1 VSPTPGRLGKVTMGD
16 NFFAPDELVVAVG
29 ATVTWEIV
37 SGDQK
42 HDVVSVDRFF
52 QSNSPMG
59 RGGDTF
65 SFTFTTAGE
74 YKYICSYHT
83 VEGMIGKVVVK

>member
-1 VSPTPGRLGKVTMGD
+1 MGD
-16 NFFAPDELVVAVG
+16 NFFAPDELIVAVG
-29 ATVTWEIV
+29 ATVTWEII

-42 HDVVSVDRFF
+42 HDVVSRDGFF

-65 SFTFTTAGE
+65 TFTFTAPGE
-74 YKYICSYHT
+74 YRYVCSYH
-83 VEGMIGKVVVK
+83 VIEGMIGRVVVK